1 MNRLS
6 SILVFL
12 ISVFSSGILHSQTD
26 TTFLDTEDI
35 LENLVEEISDE
46 SDNSELFD
54 RFEYYIS
61 NPIDLNEANLQD
73 LLQIPLLD
81 IHSANVIINHRQ
93 KFGNFFSIQE
103 LYSIRELNRETVN
116 SIIQF
121 VTVEDRLSQTPEPI
135 PVTKSV
141 SPDIALLRYS
151 IRSRI
156 SNDLQTRRGFTEDR
170 YAGSKLKNYNRLL
183 IRHGHTYQAGILTDK
198 DPGESSYTD
207 FVSFHVMAKEIGIIK
222 NLVLGD
228 YLLEFG
234 QGLALWS
241 LYPISKS
248 SDAIYP
254 VKKNPRGIRAYT
266 SSTEIGFF
274 RGAASTIK
282 FAQFQISAFYSQNKF
297 DANIDDA
304 TNMITSRPVDG
315 YHRTESEIS
324 RKHSANEKVFGTV
337 IQYPVLTNFNLG
349 LLGFNV
355 KLSNPLLA
363 SSSFGLSGD
372 EFRYYS
378 FFYDAVFLNMN
389 LFGEFSY
396 DQTSVSSINGFEM
409 SITRNFSFITAVR
422 NYPANYKNY
431 RGSGFGERAGATNNE
446 TGFYSGFKWRTQA
459 GLLNVYYDQFKYPY
473 RTFNNV
479 SPSDGDEL
487 FVELTSKPFSRI
499 ETKIR
504 YKYENKDVS
513 QTLDGLRQVT
523 KRLRQS
529 VRLELVHSVSK
540 NLRLRSRV
548 EINHFNIKASNVKEN
563 GYLFFQD
570 FRFFPTNEI
579 TIYSRIIFFNTDSF
593 SSAIY
598 EYENDLMGIMTNLP
612 MYGEGMRWYV
622 MVRYKI
628 MKNINLSFKYAETY
642 KPKERT
648 LSSGNN
654 LITNNLD
661 NKISLQID
669 MNF

>member
-1 MNRLS
+1 MNKLFLV
-6 SILVFL
+6 LVFL
-12 ISVFSSGILHSQTD
+12 ITVFITNLLHSQTD
-26 TTFLDTEDI
+26 TTFFDTEDI

-46 SDNSELFD
+46 SENSELFD
-54 RFEYYIS
+54 RFEYYLY
-61 NPIDLNEANLQD
+61 NPIDINRATLKE

-81 IHSANVIINHRQ
+81 IHSANVIISHRQ
-93 KFGNFFSIQE
+93 KFGNFFSVQE

-121 VTVEDRLSQTPEPI
+121 VSVEERLSQTQEQIPI
-135 PVTKSV
+135 TKSV
-141 SPDIALLRYS
+141 LPDIALLRYT

-156 SNDLQTRRGFTEDR
+156 SNDLQTRRGFTENR

-183 IRHGHTYQAGILTDK
+183 IRQGQTYQAGILTDK

-207 FVSFHVMAKEIGIIK
+207 FVSFHLMANDIGMIK
-222 NLVLGD
+222 NLIFGD

-274 RGAASTIK
+274 RGAASTVQ
-282 FAQFQISAFYSQNKF
+282 FATFQISAFYSKNKF
-297 DANIDDA
+297 DASFDEVTA
-304 TNMITSRPVDG
+304 MITSRPLDG
-315 YHRTESEIS
+315 YHRTESEIF
-324 RKHSANEKVFGTV
+324 RKHNSTERVLGVA
-337 IQYPVLTNFNLG
+337 IQYPVLTDVNLG
-349 LLGFNV
+349 VLGYNV
-355 KLSNPLLA
+355 KLSSPLLA
-363 SSSFGLSGD
+363 SSTFGLSGD
-372 EFRYYS
+372 EFRYSS

-396 DQTSVSSINGFEM
+396 DQISVASINGFEM
-409 SITRNFSFITAVR
+409 SITRNFSFITALR
-422 NYPANYKNY
+422 NYPSNYKNY

-446 TGFYSGFKWRTQA
+446 TGFYSGFKWRTSA

-487 FVELTSKPFSRI
+487 FIELTSKPFSRI

-529 VRLELVHSVSK
+529 VRLELMHSVSK
-540 NLRLRSRV
+540 ILRLRSRV
-548 EINHFNIKASNVKEN
+548 EINHFNIKANNLKEN

-570 FRFFPTNEI
+570 FRFLPKEEI
-579 TIYSRIIFFNTDSF
+579 TIYGRIIFFKTDSF
-593 SSAIY
+593 NSAIY
-598 EYENDLMGIMTNLP
+598 EYENDLTGIMTNLP
-612 MYGEGMRWYV
+612 MYGEGMRWYI

-628 MKNINLSFKYAETY
+628 MKIMNLSFKYAETY

-654 LITNNLD
+654 LIPNNLD

-669 MNF
+669 LNF